1 MARTTETPGF
11 ASAIQKAAGG
21 KAWEASRTVK
31 DARGSFEDPEIDDG
45 TYVAR
50 LTNGR
55 TGSDKNGFPYAA
67 FDFTVARG
75 QFEGVTVSKFHSIR
89 ERGQRNVGQAL
100 DSLFIDLQRLSPDE
114 DFSELDPEDIEGL
127 VVDLVAEEPVVQ
139 IGVKNN
145 TVGDKVYINVFI
157 NKKLEDTEAPPMNT
171 GEEAI
176 PVKGEF
182 VSYKPPRARK
192 WSEFKVTSVN
202 KTKETVTLEGDDKTF
217 KDVSWDDLTWSD
229 DIPF

>member
-1 MARTTETPGF
+1 MARTTSTPGF
-11 ASAIQKAAGG
+11 ASAIQKAGG
-21 KAWEASRTVK
+21 KAWEASRSVK

-45 TYVAR
+45 TYVAQ

-55 TGSDKNGFPYAA
+55 TGQDKNGFAYAA

-89 ERGQRNVGQAL
+89 ERGQRTVEQAL
-100 DSLFIDLQRLSPDE
+100 ESLFIDLKRMEPAENFDE
-114 DFSELDPEDIEGL
+114 FEPEDIDTLIE
-127 VVDLVAEEPVVQ
+127 DLVAAKPILQ

-145 TVGDKVYINVFI
+145 TVGDRVFINVFI
-157 NKKLEDTEAPPMNT
+157 NKLMEDNEVPPLNSEEDTT
-171 GEEAI
+171 
-176 PVKGEF
+176 PVKGES

-192 WSEFKVTSVN
+192 WAEFKVASVN
-202 KTKETVTLEGDDKTF
+202 KTKQTVMLEGDDKTF
-217 KDVSWDDLTWSD
+217 KDVSWADLTWSD